1 MNRDPRQEPLAIAP
15 DSEALALLE
24 ALLLAAGEAVPL
36 AAIAETLGWTTRQV
50 RSQLEDLER
59 DLESSR
65 RGMTLQWHHEA
76 VQLASA
82 PRFGAIVERFLAI
95 ERTVRLSEAALE
107 TLAIIAYRQ
116 PVTRAEIE
124 ELRGV
129 DSSGVLGTLVA
140 RELIEV
146 AGQRATLG
154 NPNEYR
160 TTATF
165 LEHFGLSSL
174 DDLPAAES
182 SGEDGSPAGDE

>member
-1 MNRDPRQEPLAIAP
+1 MTRRVRQEPLGIAP
-15 DSEALALLE
+15 DEEALALLE
-24 ALLLAAGEAVPL
+24 ALLLAAGEAVTL
-36 AAIAETLGWTTRQV
+36 ATLADALGWTTSQV
-50 RSQLEDLER
+50 RRHLEDLER
-59 DLESSR
+59 DLDSRR
-65 RGMTLQWHHEA
+65 RGMTLQWHHDT

-129 DSSGVLGTLVA
+129 DSSGVLGTLVT
-140 RELIEV
+140 RDLIEV

-160 TTATF
+160 TTSSF
-165 LEHFGLSSL
+165 LEQFGLTSL
-174 DDLPAAES
+174 DELPEIELESAES
-182 SGEDGSPAGDE
+182 AGGDQ